1 MCEDATVL
9 KKTFALT
16 AQRRKGTIVILDV
29 QAKIRRIPAK
39 IISDNEEKVE
49 ITTDPRYLP
58 GIEQSVGFVIEPIKE
73 EPADSEE
80 EPDDVAEAEG
90 DSNKENVATYQHI
103 EQTNQQTLIIDL
115 TLSDSEDDEDDKDDI
130 RSDTTE
136 VNPDIPSAVP
146 LAAPPINHQTPQP
159 PTREQ
164 PDSAQMERIP
174 SPSPP
179 CYHPPQHFQNM
190 YAPPIMLQSE
200 GEYYAQREVLIQQY
214 LRDSLDLYYKY
225 EFQALKLKRARDVL
239 INPIHIVMQ
248 YAYILF
254 ENLCN
259 VVLLHYLH
267 IYPKYRA
274 IYYAVSRGQST
285 TPYLKVTV
293 LRSTLMAFSIAPSHL
308 LPMQLHP
315 GLRHTLQ

>member
-9 KKTFALT
+9 KQTFALT

-73 EPADSEE
+73 EAADSEE
-80 EPDDVAEAEG
+80 KRGEATVDDGPVQEPDDVAEAEE
-90 DSNKENVATYQHI
+90 DSNKENGATDQHI
-103 EQTNQQTLIIDL
+103 EQTNHQTLIIDL
-115 TLSDSEDDEDDKDDI
+115 TLSDSENDEDDEDDEDDKDDI

-136 VNPDIPSAVP
+136 VNPNIPSAVP

-174 SPSPP
+174 SPFPP

-200 GEYYAQREVLIQQY
+200 REYYAQREVLIQQY
-214 LRDSLDLYYKY
+214 LRNSLDLYYKY

-239 INPIHIVMQ
+239 TNR
-248 YAYILF
+248 
-254 ENLCN
+254 
-259 VVLLHYLH
+259 
-267 IYPKYRA
+267 KY
-274 IYYAVSRGQST
+274 
-285 TPYLKVTV
+285 
-293 LRSTLMAFSIAPSHL
+293 
-308 LPMQLHP
+308 
-315 GLRHTLQ
+315 

>member
-9 KKTFALT
+9 RKTFALT

-39 IISDNEEKVE
+39 IISDTEEKVE

-58 GIEQSVGFVIEPIKE
+58 GIEQSVGFVIEQIKE
-73 EPADSEE
+73 EAADSEE
-80 EPDDVAEAEG
+80 ERGEATVDDGPVQEPNDVAEAEE
-90 DSNKENVATYQHI
+90 DQEEEEAKENVATDQHN
-103 EQTNQQTLIIDL
+103 EQTNHQTLIIDL
-115 TLSDSEDDEDDKDDI
+115 TLSDSEDDEDDEDDKDSI

-136 VNPDIPSAVP
+136 
-146 LAAPPINHQTPQP
+146 P
-159 PTREQ
+159 PTMEQ
-164 PDSAQMERIP
+164 PDSAQKERVP

-190 YAPPIMLQSE
+190 YAPPIMLRSE

-239 INPIHIVMQ
+239 ANR
-248 YAYILF
+248 
-254 ENLCN
+254 
-259 VVLLHYLH
+259 
-267 IYPKYRA
+267 KY
-274 IYYAVSRGQST
+274 
-285 TPYLKVTV
+285 
-293 LRSTLMAFSIAPSHL
+293 
-308 LPMQLHP
+308 
-315 GLRHTLQ
+315 

>member
-29 QAKIRRIPAK
+29 QAKIRRIPAR
-39 IISDNEEKVE
+39 IISDDEEKVE
-49 ITTDPRYLP
+49 ITTGPRYLP
-58 GIEQSVGFVIEPIKE
+58 GIEQSVGFVVEPIKE

-80 EPDDVAEAEG
+80 VPEEEQGEETEDDEPVLEPDDVPEAEE
-90 DSNKENVATYQHI
+90 DSKKENVAPDQHTK
-103 EQTNQQTLIIDL
+103 QTNQQTLIIDL
-115 TLSDSEDDEDDKDDI
+115 TLSDDEDDEDDI
-130 RSDTTE
+130 RGDTTE

-159 PTREQ
+159 PTKEQ
-164 PDSAQMERIP
+164 PDSAPMERIP

-200 GEYYAQREVLIQQY
+200 REYNAQREVLIQQY

-225 EFQALKLKRARDVL
+225 EFQALKLKRARDVCT
-239 INPIHIVMQ
+239 NR
-248 YAYILF
+248 
-254 ENLCN
+254 
-259 VVLLHYLH
+259 
-267 IYPKYRA
+267 KY
-274 IYYAVSRGQST
+274 
-285 TPYLKVTV
+285 
-293 LRSTLMAFSIAPSHL
+293 
-308 LPMQLHP
+308 
-315 GLRHTLQ
+315 